1 MSSPR
6 CTLNRWGSGG
16 GNGGRSEGRSEGRSG
31 GKTGGE
37 TPKTA
42 EAKEMEDRLKKMM
55 AERNKVDN
63 MWSLPT
69 PNNSTRTDK

>member
-16 GNGGRSEGRSEGRSG
+16 
-31 GKTGGE
+31 TGGGSST

-42 EAKEMEDRLKKMM
+42 EAKEMEDRLKKMID
-55 AERNKVDN
+55 ERNKVDN
-63 MWSLPT
+63 MWTTPT
-69 PNNSTRTDK
+69 TQSSFNNSK

>member
-16 GNGGRSEGRSEGRSG
+16 GNGGGSGGRS
-31 GKTGGE
+31 GGE

>member
-6 CTLNRWGSGG
+6 CTLNRWGNGG
-16 GNGGRSEGRSEGRSG
+16 GSGGRSEGRS
-31 GKTGGE
+31 GGE

-55 AERNKVDN
+55 AERDKVDS
-63 MWSLPT
+63 MWQNQAQPKTS
-69 PNNSTRTDK
+69 K

>member
-1 MSSPR
+1 
-6 CTLNRWGSGG
+6 
-16 GNGGRSEGRSEGRSG
+16 
-31 GKTGGE
+31 
-37 TPKTA
+37 
-42 EAKEMEDRLKKMM
+42 MEDRLKKMM